1 MPVTPAQAKRQ
12 PKPQG
17 VPPLLPGRQT
27 DPRVAE
33 IILQLRD
40 MLRQKDALAEL
51 ARRVGLSESRLSHL
65 FRAATGWS
73 LGEYAKRLRLA
84 VGQELLES
92 SPLSIKEVAA
102 ALGVDRSH
110 FSRDFKTL
118 CGLSPRE
125 YRLSVRAAGGA
136 R

>member
-1 MPVTPAQAKRQ
+1 MPVTPPQAKRQ

-17 VPPLLPGRQT
+17 APPLLPGRPT

-51 ARRVGLSESRLSHL
+51 ARRAGLSESRLSHL

-73 LGEYAKRLRLA
+73 LSEYAKRVRLA

-102 ALGVDRSH
+102 AVGMDRSH